1 MVVEV
6 VMKFEWN
13 IKIKDADIWQK
24 WVNKYI
30 GVKGVDYFHVPE
42 KVVNYYDDN
51 TVMSEGWNNYVE
63 IPDSKKA
70 LLWALRWS

>member
-1 MVVEV
+1 
-6 VMKFEWN
+6 MKFIWN

-24 WVNKYI
+24 WIDENI
-30 GVKGVDYFHVPE
+30 GVKGFDYFHVPE
-42 KVVNYYDDN
+42 KVVTYFDDN
-51 TVMSEGWNNYVE
+51 TVMSEVCNHYIE